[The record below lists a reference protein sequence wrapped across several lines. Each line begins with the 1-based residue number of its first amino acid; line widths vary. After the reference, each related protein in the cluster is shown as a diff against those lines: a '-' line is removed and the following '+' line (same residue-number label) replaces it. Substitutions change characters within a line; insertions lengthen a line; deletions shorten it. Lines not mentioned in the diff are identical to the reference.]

1 MRTLVGS
8 EPEPIALWRCLLQR
22 ALFDVQTSKATRQN
36 NTLWLLHFVTCNY
49 KGGRQRIVL

>member
-36 NTLWLLHFVTCNY
+36 NALWLLHFVTCNY